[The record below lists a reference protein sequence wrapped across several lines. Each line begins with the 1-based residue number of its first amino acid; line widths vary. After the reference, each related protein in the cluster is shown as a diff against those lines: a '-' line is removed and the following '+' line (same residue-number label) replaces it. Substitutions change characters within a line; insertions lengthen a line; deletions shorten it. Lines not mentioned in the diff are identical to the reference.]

1 MHGQNHIKIPYQCW
15 TLYVKLH
22 GVTFRKT
29 KASILIADSFK

>member
-1 MHGQNHIKIPYQCW
+1 MKQIPYKCW
-15 TLYVKLH
+15 TICAKLH